1 MEFFIISTLLCIDI
15 LVGVYALLFTP
26 KPLTFIEFFNFM
38 YDEKQEI
45 IKILEEE
52 NEETRKKAFNN
63 YLELKD
69 QINKMKK

>member
-1 MEFFIISTLLCIDI
+1 MEFLIISTLLCVDI
-15 LVGVYALLFTP
+15 AVGIYAILFAT

>member
-1 MEFFIISTLLCIDI
+1 MEFIVISTLLCVDI
-15 LVGVYALLFTP
+15 GVGVYAILFAT
-26 KPLTFIEFFNFM
+26 KPLTFLEFFDFM

-69 QINKMKK
+69 ELKKLKK

>member
-1 MEFFIISTLLCIDI
+1 MEFLIISTLLCVDI
-15 LVGVYALLFTP
+15 AVGIYAILFAT

-69 QINKMKK
+69 EVRKLKK

>member
-1 MEFFIISTLLCIDI
+1 MEFIVISTLLCVDI
-15 LVGVYALLFTP
+15 FVGVYAIVFAT
-26 KPLTFIEFFNFM
+26 KPLTFLEFFNFM

-69 QINKMKK
+69 ELKKLKK

>member
-1 MEFFIISTLLCIDI
+1 MEFIVISTLLCVDI
-15 LVGVYALLFTP
+15 AVGVYAILFAT
-26 KPLTFIEFFNFM
+26 KPLTFLEFFDFM

-52 NEETRKKAFNN
+52 NEETRKKQFNN

-69 QINKMKK
+69 ELKKLKK